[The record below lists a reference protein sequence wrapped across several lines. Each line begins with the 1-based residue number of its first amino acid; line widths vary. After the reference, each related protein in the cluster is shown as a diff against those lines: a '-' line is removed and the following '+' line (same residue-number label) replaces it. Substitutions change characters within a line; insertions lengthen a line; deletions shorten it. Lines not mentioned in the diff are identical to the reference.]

1 MYWNIYCT
9 VQLVWPWLGVHWELF
24 IRKYWYSA
32 VVKHS
37 IRAAEHHKYYPSYK
51 QTYYY
56 YQTTVPH
63 LIQILMEDSF
73 TADPTGKFLPD
84 VCLKIK
90 KTMKIKILSSINFV
104 SLIADLLYC
113 EKHVQKKCTF
123 SINSSM
129 HRNLP
134 LQIARGVRKHLT
146 TRCHL

>member
-1 MYWNIYCT
+1 M
-9 VQLVWPWLGVHWELF
+9 
-24 IRKYWYSA
+24 KYWYSA

-51 QTYYY
+51 QTYCY
-56 YQTTVPH
+56 YQTTAPH

-104 SLIADLLYC
+104 LLIANLLYC
-113 EKHVQKKCTF
+113 EKQSVMYRKSVRLALTQACIEIYHYRLPGGSENILPQDAIF
-123 SINSSM
+123 SHQTPS
-129 HRNLP
+129 LY
-134 LQIARGVRKHLT
+134 LL
-146 TRCHL
+146 